1 MVLRCEIFTIIIFV
15 NEGWG
20 LKCLNSFLPHNH
32 CGVGK
37 TCVGR
42 SRKGQV
48 KAKLDKIVIPNC
60 NSILDIIEE

>member
-1 MVLRCEIFTIIIFV
+1 MR
-15 NEGWG
+15 GWG

-42 SRKGQV
+42 SREGQV